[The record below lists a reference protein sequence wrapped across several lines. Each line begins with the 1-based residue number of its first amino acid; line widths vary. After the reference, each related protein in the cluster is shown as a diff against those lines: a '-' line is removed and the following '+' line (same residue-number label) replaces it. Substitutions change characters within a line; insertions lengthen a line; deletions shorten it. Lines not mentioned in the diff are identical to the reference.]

1 MGWGLE
7 WPWADP
13 LSDDTE
19 IGSFAP
25 VTIVIS
31 PFYLSKRKESMQV
44 AQPMGW
50 IGSSQSEAAVPS
62 VRSYL
67 VMS

>member
-1 MGWGLE
+1 MALGS
-7 WPWADP
+7 DP
-13 LSDDTE
+13 LGDDTE

-44 AQPMGW
+44 AKPNGMDR
-50 IGSSQSEAAVPS
+50 SSQSEAAAPFC
-62 VRSYL
+62 
-67 VMS
+67 M